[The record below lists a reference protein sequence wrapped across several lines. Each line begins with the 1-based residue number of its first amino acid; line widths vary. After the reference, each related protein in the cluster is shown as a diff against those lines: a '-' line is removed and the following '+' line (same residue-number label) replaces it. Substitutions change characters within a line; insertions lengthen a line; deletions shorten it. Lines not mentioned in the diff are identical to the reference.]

1 MDIEGL
7 GERTV
12 MQLTAKGLIADPA
25 DIYQLTA
32 EQVAT
37 LDGFA
42 RASAEKLVA
51 AIADS
56 KTRPLPRLLTAL
68 GVKHLGPAAA
78 QLLAA
83 EFGTLDRVMAAS
95 SEELAAVGGVGPVIA
110 ASIAAWFELPASQ
123 AFIEKLRAAG
133 VDFGSESAAAAAAAA
148 RASVPQVLAG
158 KTVVVTGTLAGFSRE
173 EAEQAITSR
182 GGKSPGSVS
191 AKTYAVV
198 VGESP
203 GASKLTKAEQ
213 LGIPIL
219 DEAAFERLLA
229 TGEHGQ
235 SNPTAT

>member
-12 MQLTAKGLIADPA
+12 VQLTSKGLIADPA
-25 DIYQLTA
+25 DIYALTA
-32 EQVAT
+32 DQVAT
-37 LDGFA
+37 LEGFA
-42 RASAEKLVA
+42 TASAEKLVA

-56 KTRPLPRLLTAL
+56 KNRPLPRLLTAL

-78 QLLAA
+78 QVLAN

-95 SEELAAVGGVGPVIA
+95 ADELAAVDGVGPVIA
-110 ASIAAWFELPASQ
+110 ASIAAWFELPRTHE
-123 AFIEKLRAAG
+123 FIEKLRGAG

-148 RASVPQVLAG
+148 RAAVPQVLAG

-173 EAEQAITSR
+173 QAEEAITSR

-191 AKTYAVV
+191 AKTFAVV

-219 DEAAFERLLA
+219 DEPAFEKLLES
-229 TGEHGQ
+229 GER
-235 SNPTAT
+235 A

>member
-12 MQLTAKGLIADPA
+12 MQLTAKGLVADPA

-42 RASAEKLVA
+42 RASADKLVA
-51 AIADS
+51 AIANS
-56 KTRPLPRLLTAL
+56 RTRPLPRLLTAL

-78 QLLAA
+78 QILAA

-95 SEELAAVGGVGPVIA
+95 SEELAAVPGIGPVIA
-110 ASIAAWFELPASQ
+110 ASIASWFELPASR

-133 VDFGSESAAAAAAAA
+133 VDFGSESAAVAAAAA
-148 RASVPQVLAG
+148 RAAVPQVLAG
-158 KTVVVTGTLAGFSRE
+158 KTVVVTGTLEGFTRE

-191 AKTYAVV
+191 AKTYALV

-213 LGIPIL
+213 LGVPIL
-219 DEAAFERLLA
+219 DQAAFQQLLA
-229 TGEHGQ
+229 TGEHG
-235 SNPTAT
+235 AA

>member
-12 MQLTAKGLIADPA
+12 MQLTANGSDRRSGRHLRAHRRA
-25 DIYQLTA
+25 
-32 EQVAT
+32 
-37 LDGFA
+37 GA
-42 RASAEKLVA
+42 RRSRDSRSASAEKLVA

-95 SEELAAVGGVGPVIA
+95 SDELAAVGGVGPVIA
-110 ASIAAWFELPASQ
+110 ASIAAWFELPASR

-148 RASVPQVLAG
+148 RAAVPQVLAG

-173 EAEQAITSR
+173 EAELAITSR

-219 DEAAFERLLA
+219 DEAAFPAAARDRRARL
-229 TGEHGQ
+229 
-235 SNPTAT
+235 S